1 MSGKACDKCG
11 QPFKGFGSTCAP
23 CRKGGSGGKAT
34 DCDKCGNFFIGHGMV
49 CQDCVSG
56 KGLGRTGVRNP
67 TPEEVDKILDKI
79 DSCIQKVDA
88 SQHSM
93 VRLRKAEFDLLAQ
106 LEIARDIMQRIQK
119 SGDRVLLRNTFI
131 DCSRVARLGTMLGAI
146 RLSDM
151 NAGDQRL
158 KNCEGT
164 LDGLLELVQNDLGMQ
179 EQLIEANESAQS
191 SLLMKRLSFLMDEEK
206 VAEAHMVVDQTE
218 IGQTPLT
225 GDYVSAYSVSYGSH
239 LPSAYN
245 GTGYAG
251 YPEFGGPG
259 DFDDWDD
266 YSDWDDEDA
275 DEMSEQ
281 EADQLFK
288 SNARIL
294 FDELD
299 VNGDGQLSKEEVLNG
314 AARLSGLLKACRIHK
329 RKQVIKMFKEGDI
342 DNNGTLDFGE
352 FMNYIQAAKQKSIEN
367 APKKIDD
374 AKVKKV
380 FDLMDRDG
388 DGTITR
394 EELKLA
400 YAGVLLMAGE
410 TVDSKRISKWA
421 TRNFKKYDAD
431 GSGELDFTE
440 FKKLLSHSGALA
452 PMLDFADNMSTGN
465 IL

>member
-131 DCSRVARLGTMLGAI
+131 DCSRVARLSTMLGAI

-218 IGQTPLT
+218 IGQMPLT